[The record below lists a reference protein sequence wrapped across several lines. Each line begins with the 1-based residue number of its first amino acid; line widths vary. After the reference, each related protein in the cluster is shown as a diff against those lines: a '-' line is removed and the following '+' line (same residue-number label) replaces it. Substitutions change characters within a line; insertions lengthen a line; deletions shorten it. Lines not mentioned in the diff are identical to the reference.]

1 MGLTLNSAVENK
13 DLILTVKYGI
23 LMIGLSLLTMLC
35 GFIATKNAGLTSSGM
50 AANAREAQFKKIQEF
65 SFEDLEYFGVASLL
79 TRLTSDIQQIAQS
92 MFLSTRFVV
101 KTLVMAIVAFIFAFR
116 ASAKLSLMFLIAV
129 PLLFIGLMALTTF
142 ALPKFKKARK
152 QYDRLNLVVEENLNN
167 MRVVK
172 SFVRKR
178 YELEKFA
185 VENDEM
191 FRLADGSQGPM
202 SFIFPIANVV
212 LFLTFLAITYFGGIE
227 IIEGRLGVGDLI
239 AFNMYAI
246 MLLGAFIGISMVLTM
261 FMTAS
266 PGVSRVAEVLQREV
280 SMDDSN
286 KIDGLDLEDG
296 SIDFDNVSF
305 KYAESSD
312 KYQLEDINLHI
323 KSGESIGIL
332 GATGSA
338 KSTLVQ
344 LIPRLYDISKGSI
357 RVGKHDIKDYSF
369 KNLRDGVSIVL
380 QKNTLFSGTIE
391 ENLKWGNENASFD
404 QVREVAEIAQADE
417 FVSQREDS
425 YKSVLGQG
433 GSGVSGG
440 QRQRLTIARSL
451 LKRPKILILDNSTSA
466 VDTKTE
472 SSIIEA
478 INDYDKELTK
488 IIISQRISSFK
499 YTDRIIVMEEGRISD
514 IGNHED
520 LYSRNEVYRKTYDI
534 QQNGGGDNE

>member
-1 MGLTLNSAVENK
+1 METIKEFNKSFSYIGTYIGEYKKNRIISRIFTTFETILELSIPAIMGLTLNSAVENK

-212 LFLTFLAITYFGGIE
+212 LFLTFLAITYFGGNFSYFSY
-227 IIEGRLGVGDLI
+227 LI
-239 AFNMYAI
+239 KASI
-246 MLLGAFIGISMVLTM
+246 FI
-261 FMTAS
+261 S
-266 PGVSRVAEVLQREV
+266 P
-280 SMDDSN
+280 
-286 KIDGLDLEDG
+286 
-296 SIDFDNVSF
+296 F
-305 KYAESSD
+305 
-312 KYQLEDINLHI
+312 
-323 KSGESIGIL
+323 
-332 GATGSA
+332 
-338 KSTLVQ
+338 
-344 LIPRLYDISKGSI
+344 
-357 RVGKHDIKDYSF
+357 
-369 KNLRDGVSIVL
+369 
-380 QKNTLFSGTIE
+380 
-391 ENLKWGNENASFD
+391 
-404 QVREVAEIAQADE
+404 
-417 FVSQREDS
+417 
-425 YKSVLGQG
+425 
-433 GSGVSGG
+433 
-440 QRQRLTIARSL
+440 
-451 LKRPKILILDNSTSA
+451 
-466 VDTKTE
+466 
-472 SSIIEA
+472 
-478 INDYDKELTK
+478 
-488 IIISQRISSFK
+488 
-499 YTDRIIVMEEGRISD
+499 
-514 IGNHED
+514 
-520 LYSRNEVYRKTYDI
+520 
-534 QQNGGGDNE
+534 